1 MAIIPE
7 AGNGAR
13 EGLVWEG
20 VNQISLTLQAAR
32 KWINTLESV
41 SSRI

>member
-1 MAIIPE
+1 MVIIPE

-13 EGLVWEG
+13 EGLEREG
-20 VNQISLTLQAAR
+20 VNQISLPLQAAR
-32 KWINTLESV
+32 KWINTLERV